1 MSSKI
6 ADQATVI
13 SKMKGEYENFKG
25 EVHRIDS
32 APKPPEVTMEDIN
45 IMKRMIHEMKAM
57 QD

>member
-1 MSSKI
+1 
-6 ADQATVI
+6 
-13 SKMKGEYENFKG
+13 MKGEYENFKG
-25 EVHRIDS
+25 EGHRIDS